1 MKKLIAGLLLVS
13 GLSVFAGQSIAANH
27 ELDLVGIPSF
37 GFVQETAALTL
48 DGDIRVDL
56 YNTNNIENK
65 TIYRNMIRVG
75 AYGGEIMISPDT
87 GNDAHG
93 LGYKFSIN
101 SNIAAYGMLFLD
113 NDNSYTNITAGAS
126 YTTNTGTYILNG
138 NVELFSQSDTTPGG
152 AGSSETF
159 IDLRGSAFYR
169 LANESIKGSLYLG
182 GEIDMEI
189 NPDSDTDVY
198 LGVRWIPK
206 RTVILDLGVYESL
219 GGPNTSTL
227 GTPVFFRLNIGF

>member
-1 MKKLIAGLLLVS
+1 MKKIIAGLLLVS
-13 GLSVFAGQSIAANH
+13 GLSVFAGQSFAANH
-27 ELDLVGIPSF
+27 ESDLVGIPSF

-56 YNTNNIENK
+56 FNNTN
-65 TIYRNMIRVG
+65 YRDMIRVG

-87 GNDAHG
+87 GNAAHG
-93 LGYKFSIN
+93 LGYKLSIN
-101 SNIAAYGMLFLD
+101 SNIAVYGMLFLD
-113 NDNSYTNITAGAS
+113 NDQSFTNITAGAS

-138 NVELFSQSDTTPGG
+138 NVELFSQSDTGGGPGG
-152 AGSSETF
+152 GPSETF

-182 GEIDMEI
+182 GEIDMEFSP
-189 NPDSDTDVY
+189 NSDTDVY
-198 LGVRWIPK
+198 IGVRWIPK
-206 RTVILDLGVYESL
+206 RTVILDLGVFESL
-219 GGPNTSTL
+219 GGPNTSTV

>member
-1 MKKLIAGLLLVS
+1 MKKKIAGLLLVS
-13 GLSVFAGQSIAANH
+13 GLSVFAGQSFAANH

-56 YNTNNIENK
+56 YNNTN
-65 TIYRNMIRVG
+65 YRDMIRVG

-87 GNDAHG
+87 GQAAHG
-93 LGYKFSIN
+93 LGYKMSIN

-113 NDNSYTNITAGAS
+113 NDKSFTNITAGAS

-138 NVELFSQSDTTPGG
+138 NVELFSQSDTGG
-152 AGSSETF
+152 GGSETF

-189 NPDSDTDVY
+189 SPNSDTDIY

-206 RTVILDLGVYESL
+206 RTVILDLGAYQSI
-219 GGPNTSTL
+219 GGGTSTV

>member
-1 MKKLIAGLLLVS
+1 MKKKITGLLLVS

-56 YNTNNIENK
+56 FNNTN
-65 TIYRNMIRVG
+65 YRDMIRVG
-75 AYGGEIMISPDT
+75 AYGGEIMISPDD
-87 GNDAHG
+87 GKDAHG
-93 LGYKFSIN
+93 LGYKSSIN
-101 SNIAAYGMLFLD
+101 SNIAVYGMLFLD
-113 NDNSYTNITAGAS
+113 NDKSFTNITAGAS
-126 YTTNTGTYILNG
+126 YTTNTGSYILNG
-138 NVELFSQSDTTPGG
+138 NVELFSQSDTGG
-152 AGSSETF
+152 GVSETF

-182 GEIDMEI
+182 GEIDMEFSP
-189 NPDSDTDVY
+189 NSDTDVY
-198 LGVRWIPK
+198 IGVRWIPK
-206 RTVILDLGVYESL
+206 RTVILDLGVFESL
-219 GGPNTSTL
+219 GGPNTSTV